1 MTPFSR
7 LSLAQIGRRAWSNSP
22 KNPRRTIVGS
32 APRLA
37 SNRTLSRPDHKTLA
51 VEDVKQ
57 FRSILGSRPGAV
69 LSALETDDLRTD
81 PSDLEAFNVDWMGK
95 YRGQSKVVLKPK
107 STDEV
112 SRIVSYCHKNRLAIC
127 PQGGNTGL
135 VGGSVP
141 VFDEVILNLSGLNKI
156 RTFDETSGIV
166 SVDAGCILQSV
177 DDFLKEKGFIFPL
190 DLGAKGSCQVGG
202 NIATNAGGLRLLR
215 YGSLHGS
222 VLGLEVVLPD
232 QEGTILSS
240 GMKTGLRKDNTGY
253 DLKQLFIGSEGTL
266 GVITGATILTP
277 PRPAAV
283 NVALMPVKDYATIQ
297 KLFVLAR
304 QKLGEILSAFE
315 FFDQNCFDL
324 VLKHTQ
330 QKTPFTS
337 SQDEGQFYVLIE
349 TSGSNK
355 QHDDV
360 KLEHLIESLM
370 ESEMISDGILSQ
382 DETQLQS
389 IWSFRELIPE
399 SVGKHGPTYKYDLS
413 VPVPLMYSI
422 VEEARERFIKH
433 GFLAPD
439 GSEGDLLRD
448 VVGYGHIGDGN
459 LHLNVIAKQWDR
471 RIEEVLEPWI
481 YEKVSSHNGSISAEH
496 GLGLMKSPYLKYSQP
511 PTNIKMMKSIKNLFD
526 PLNILN
532 PSKFLP

>member
-1 MTPFSR
+1 MVAVGFSSATFSR
-7 LSLAQIGRRAWSNSP
+7 RLLAQTGPRGWSCFQAPGRR
-22 KNPRRTIVGS
+22 TLVGS
-32 APRLA
+32 APRLGGHRSLA
-37 SNRTLSRPDHKTLA
+37 RPDHKTLA
-51 VEDVKQ
+51 LDDLNQ
-57 FRSILGSRPGAV
+57 FRNILGSRPGAV
-69 LSALETDDLRTD
+69 LSSLENDELRTD

-95 YRGQSKVVLKPK
+95 YRGHSKVVLKPK
-107 STDEV
+107 STEEV
-112 SRIVSYCHKNRLAIC
+112 SRIVSYCVKNRLAIC

-141 VFDEVILNLSGLNKI
+141 VFDEIILNLSGLNKI
-156 RTFDETSGIV
+156 RNFDQTSGII
-166 SVDAGCILQSV
+166 SVDAGCILQTV

-277 PRPAAV
+277 
-283 NVALMPVKDYATIQ
+283 
-297 KLFVLAR
+297 
-304 QKLGEILSAFE
+304 
-315 FFDQNCFDL
+315 
-324 VLKHTQ
+324 
-330 QKTPFTS
+330 
-337 SQDEGQFYVLIE
+337 SQ
-349 TSGSNK
+349 T
-355 QHDDV
+355 
-360 KLEHLIESLM
+360 
-370 ESEMISDGILSQ
+370 
-382 DETQLQS
+382 
-389 IWSFRELIPE
+389 R
-399 SVGKHGPTYKYDLS
+399 
-413 VPVPLMYSI
+413 
-422 VEEARERFIKH
+422 ARFIEH
-433 GFLAPD
+433 GLLAPD
-439 GSEGDLLRD
+439 GSEGDLLRG

-459 LHLNVIAKQWDR
+459 LHLNVIAKKWDP

-481 YEKVSSHNGSISAEH
+481 YEKISSHNGSISAEH
-496 GLGLMKSPYLKYSQP
+496 GLGLMKSPYLHYSQP
-511 PTNIKMMKSIKNLFD
+511 PSNISLMKSIKHLFD